1 MNKNREIVEIKKV
14 DETKQTLNQTKE
26 TNPKASPSS
35 SKVSVNEELLNT
47 TNSVVSNSSLRKD
60 IDEYRRVMENEEE
73 RLRKLEIASSTDK
86 NSVANEIEKKEEH
99 TLTSGLNTTQNLSTA
114 NTDETNSTIKSS
126 NKFTIK

>member
-1 MNKNREIVEIKKV
+1 M
-14 DETKQTLNQTKE
+14 NQTKE

-73 RLRKLEIASSTDK
+73 RLRKLEIASSADK